1 MDNLMSDK
9 IKEGLLNIFN
19 QRFNIDFTKWDKDYY
34 TKSLLGEDIN
44 LSARD
49 LLYIYFDVKSQF
61 NITIPQEEIANGKF
75 VTFGGILEIIL
86 SQLEQKEMVM

>member
-9 IKEGLLNIFN
+9 IEEGLLNIFV
-19 QRFNIDFTKWDKDYY
+19 QRFDIDFTKWDKDYY
-34 TKSLLGEDIN
+34 FKNLLGEEIQ

-49 LLYIYFDVKSQF
+49 LLYIYFDIKSQF

-75 VTFGGILEIIL
+75 STFGGILEIVQ
-86 SQLEQKEMVM
+86 SEMKLKNIS

>member
-1 MDNLMSDK
+1 MDNLSSNK
-9 IKEGLLNIFN
+9 IEQGLMEIFK
-19 QRFNIDFTKWDKDYY
+19 QRFNMDFTKWDKDYY
-34 TKSLLGEDIN
+34 SKNLLGEEIR

-75 VTFGGILEIIL
+75 STFGGILEIV
-86 SQLEQKEMVM
+86 KNEMKLRNIS

>member
-75 VTFGGILEIIL
+75 ITFGGIYDVVE
-86 SQLEQKEMVM
+86 SQVKLKNIS

>member
-1 MDNLMSDK
+1 MDNLVLDN
-9 IKEGLLNIFN
+9 IKEKLIEIFKK
-19 QRFNIDFTKWDKDYY
+19 RFNIDFTKWDKDYY
-34 TKSLLGEDIN
+34 TKNLLGEDIQ

-75 VTFGGILEIIL
+75 STFGDIFEIVL
-86 SQLEQKEMVM
+86 SQINLRKIS

>member
-9 IKEGLLNIFN
+9 IKERLLNIFN

-34 TKSLLGEDIN
+34 TKNLLGEDIK

-61 NITIPQEEIANGKF
+61 NIAIPQEEIANGKF
-75 VTFGGILEIIL
+75 TTFGGIYDVVE
-86 SQLEQKEMVM
+86 SQMKLKNIS

>member
-9 IKEGLLNIFN
+9 IKEGLLKIFN

-34 TKSLLGEDIN
+34 TKNLLGEEIQ

-49 LLYIYFDVKSQF
+49 LLYIFFDVKNRF
-61 NITIPQEEIANGKF
+61 NITIPQEDIANGKF
-75 VTFGGILEIIL
+75 STFEGIFEVVE
-86 SQLEQKEMVM
+86 SQVKLKNIS

>member
-1 MDNLMSDK
+1 MDNLVSDN

-34 TKSLLGEDIN
+34 TKNLLGEDIQ

-75 VTFGGILEIIL
+75 STFGGIFEIVL
-86 SQLEQKEMVM
+86 SQIKLRKIS

>member
-1 MDNLMSDK
+1 MDNLVLDN
-9 IKEGLLNIFN
+9 IKEKLIEIFKK
-19 QRFNIDFTKWDKDYY
+19 RFNIDFTKWDKDYY
-34 TKSLLGEDIN
+34 TKNLLGEDIQ

-75 VTFGGILEIIL
+75 STFGGIFEIVL
-86 SQLEQKEMVM
+86 SQINLRKIS